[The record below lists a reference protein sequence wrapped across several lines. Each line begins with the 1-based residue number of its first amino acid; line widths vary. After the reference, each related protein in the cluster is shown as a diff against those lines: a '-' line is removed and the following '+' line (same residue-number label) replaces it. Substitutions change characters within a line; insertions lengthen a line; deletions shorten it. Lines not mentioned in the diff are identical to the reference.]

1 MLDVL
6 SPPEVIETCLADLKE
21 IGKYILLT
29 LALYTLKLFPPWII
43 NPPKASPKHMYQAFS
58 LLKL

>member
-6 SPPEVIETCLADLKE
+6 SPPEVTETCLADLKE

-29 LALYTLKLFPPWII
+29 LALYTLKLFPPWAI
-43 NPPKASPKHMYQAFS
+43 NSNT
-58 LLKL
+58 LLQ